1 MIYSRGIMKTGENG
15 LSLIKHFEQL
25 RLKTYLDSV
34 GVPTIGYGHTRG
46 VAINQSITQDEA
58 NTFLSMDLFTA
69 ERAVEASVFTL
80 LNQNQFDSLVS
91 FVFNLGETALLRSTL
106 LKDINKKAFDD
117 VASNFKKWVYAG
129 NVVMPG
135 LVLRRDAEAR
145 LFDTPINQNFAI

>member
-1 MIYSRGIMKTGENG
+1 MKTGENG
-15 LSLIKHFEQL
+15 LNLIKHFEQL

-46 VAINQSITQDEA
+46 VALGQFITEDQAD
-58 NTFLSMDLFTA
+58 TFLSMDLFTA
-69 ERAVEASVFTL
+69 ERAVEAAVFTL
-80 LNQNQFDSLVS
+80 LNQNQFDALVS

-106 LKDINKKAFDD
+106 LKDINKGDLND

-135 LVLRRDAEAR
+135 LVLRRDTEAR
-145 LFDTPINQNFAI
+145 LFDTPISQTFTI